1 MGGEEGKETKPTLRS
16 MIYFK
21 KDERFYH
28 VYLQSNFFGGITVI
42 CSWGVFDGNRGGYKY
57 IFCDDKE
64 QIADELQK
72 ITKLRMS
79 RGYAPY

>member
-1 MGGEEGKETKPTLRS
+1 M
-16 MIYFK
+16 
-21 KDERFYH
+21 
-28 VYLQSNFFGGITVI
+28 I

-64 QIADELQK
+64 QIDDELQK